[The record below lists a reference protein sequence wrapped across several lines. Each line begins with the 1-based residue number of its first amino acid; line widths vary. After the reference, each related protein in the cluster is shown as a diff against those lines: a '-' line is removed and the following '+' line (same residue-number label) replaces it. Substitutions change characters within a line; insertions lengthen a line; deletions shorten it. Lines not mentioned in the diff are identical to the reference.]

1 MVRGER
7 GKQGFSHHCSWCK
20 LKSLLIKRS
29 EHSRFAC
36 QGMPSIMNL
45 SLKKLAASTL
55 ILASLS
61 SFASL
66 ANATV
71 TAQQS
76 AVILKTFSD
85 TSVKDFRQF
94 LNSLAN
100 ADVVKTADFGPAISA
115 FLDNKPLSAAQ
126 QNDIHR
132 LLGLYTRMKYGSAA
146 TETLRELVA
155 IPTVRVDGVA
165 QHENPAFI
173 KIADKIKSLAE
184 GFDLKF
190 RNVDNR
196 VYEVSLDGA
205 SDEVVGI
212 HVHADVVPVT
222 LDNWVLPDGTRL
234 DPFKVTLIGDRMYGR
249 GTEDDKNGIVV
260 ALYAM
265 KVIKEEKLPLARNF
279 KLLIDTTEETAGD
292 AIPYYFERNPTPAYN
307 LALDGG
313 YPVVIAEK
321 GYGTVMAS
329 FARRQAEG
337 EGAEIVSMTGGM
349 ATNQIPSKSVATL
362 LTDKPA
368 ELAASLQQ
376 AGAEY
381 VKSNGGDFEV
391 DARVDGKDVKLTVT
405 GVSAHSSAP
414 QSGVNPVARML
425 DFINSL
431 QGKVALKHN
440 QITDAARY
448 AADNWGLDYLG
459 SKLGVGF
466 SDDFMGPLTAS
477 LTYVAMDEKAFK
489 LAVNLRVPK
498 GKSPQVLKSEI
509 AEKLAAWSTKTAIKP
524 AFDYS
529 IAEPMYRNPEGE
541 WVKALLAVAS
551 ENLGME
557 HTFGTSAGATSV
569 HSLPNGVQ
577 FGLARPEVK
586 YTGHTDNEFK
596 TTGQFLLDLQIVTEM
611 MGRIGQLPKL

>member
-1 MVRGER
+1 
-7 GKQGFSHHCSWCK
+7 
-20 LKSLLIKRS
+20 
-29 EHSRFAC
+29 
-36 QGMPSIMNL
+36 MNL
-45 SLKKLAASTL
+45 SLKKLAVSTL

-61 SFASL
+61 SFTSL
-66 ANATV
+66 ANANV

-76 AVILKTFSD
+76 AIILKTFSE

-115 FLDNKPLSAAQ
+115 FLDNKQLSEAQ

-173 KIADKIKSLAE
+173 KIADTIKRLAE

-196 VYEVSLDGA
+196 VYEVSLDGVG
-205 SDEVVGI
+205 DEVVGI

-222 LDNWVLPDGTRL
+222 PDNWVLPDGTRL

-329 FARRQAEG
+329 FARRKAEG

-391 DARVDGKDVKLTVT
+391 DAKVDGKDVKLTVT

-596 TTGQFLLDLQIVTEM
+596 TTVQFLLDLQIVTEM

>member
-1 MVRGER
+1 
-7 GKQGFSHHCSWCK
+7 
-20 LKSLLIKRS
+20 
-29 EHSRFAC
+29 
-36 QGMPSIMNL
+36 MNL

-76 AVILKTFSD
+76 AVILQTFSE

-94 LNSLAN
+94 LNNLAS

-115 FLDNKPLSAAQ
+115 FLDNKQLSASQ

-173 KIADKIKSLAE
+173 KIADTIKRLAE
-184 GFDLKF
+184 GFNLKF

-205 SDEVVGI
+205 GDEVVGI

-329 FARRQAEG
+329 FARRHAEG

-362 LTDKPA
+362 VTDKPA

-431 QGKVALKHN
+431 RGKVALKQN

-509 AEKLAAWSTKTAIKP
+509 AEKLEAWSTKTSIKP
-524 AFDYS
+524 VFDYS